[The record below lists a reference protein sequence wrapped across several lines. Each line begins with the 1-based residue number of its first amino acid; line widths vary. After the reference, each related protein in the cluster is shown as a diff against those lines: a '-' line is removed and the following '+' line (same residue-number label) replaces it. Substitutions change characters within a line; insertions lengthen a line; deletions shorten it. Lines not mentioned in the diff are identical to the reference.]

1 MDELKKYKISI
12 SDVVDAIS
20 RSNTNAGGRPIEIG
34 NQYLIIQGKGMVSD
48 IEDIKNI
55 VIDVRNGFPI
65 KVSDVASV
73 KRGNVPRTGIV
84 GLNNKDDIVMGIVV
98 IRKDAKSIPAISS
111 VHQKIKE
118 LNERILP
125 KGLKIVPF
133 YERGKLVYEVIK
145 KVVEIAIIGI
155 ILVFVSIFIFLGDLK
170 SAIFTSLIVPFSL
183 IISLGIMSIKGE
195 SASFLSIAAIDFGI
209 IVDLALLYIE
219 DYFRLL
225 DKVGSPQRAIML
237 SAEETTSLLIFSILI
252 IMISFIPIFLME
264 GAEKQIS

>member
-1 MDELKKYKISI
+1 
-12 SDVVDAIS
+12 
-20 RSNTNAGGRPIEIG
+20 
-34 NQYLIIQGKGMVSD
+34 
-48 IEDIKNI
+48 
-55 VIDVRNGFPI
+55 
-65 KVSDVASV
+65 
-73 KRGNVPRTGIV
+73 
-84 GLNNKDDIVMGIVV
+84 MGIVV

-195 SASFLSIAAIDFGI
+195 SASFLSIAAIDFG
-209 IVDLALLYIE
+209 
-219 DYFRLL
+219 R
-225 DKVGSPQRAIML
+225 
-237 SAEETTSLLIFSILI
+237 
-252 IMISFIPIFLME
+252 
-264 GAEKQIS
+264 